1 MELHKPYL
9 FVNERKGQLLKID
22 DYKFIRIVCSLIK
35 TMMDLIMNRG
45 REKKPAT
52 SVTILLVWELEVP
65 STLGFRFYY
74 SPL

>member
-22 DYKFIRIVCSLIK
+22 DYKFIRVVCSLIK

-45 REKKPAT
+45 REKNLPPLCYYII
-52 SVTILLVWELEVP
+52 S
-65 STLGFRFYY
+65 LGARSSQYAG
-74 SPL
+74 L